1 MQRCVY
7 LSVLESNAAFGLTL
21 EFTRIKTKLTIGDSG
36 DRQQAAAKKQDPF
49 PNVALQW
56 MLRFVR
62 VKRNVAI
69 GDDPAGMTEKGRKQR
84 ILCHWEVFVSFLKC
98 NATFAIHVCFRFYL
112 FPGMSSA
119 LLMIWFSNSLSRYRK
134 ATGHSPC
141 LLPLKTSSS
150 SSNSNSPK
158 ASKILY
164 RAYP

>member
-7 LSVLESNAAFGLTL
+7 LSVLESNAAFELTL

-69 GDDPAGMTEKGRKQR
+69 GDDPTGMTE
-84 ILCHWEVFVSFLKC
+84 
-98 NATFAIHVCFRFYL
+98 
-112 FPGMSSA
+112 
-119 LLMIWFSNSLSRYRK
+119 
-134 ATGHSPC
+134 TG
-141 LLPLKTSSS
+141 
-150 SSNSNSPK
+150 
-158 ASKILY
+158 
-164 RAYP
+164 